1 MMGTTECIPLVC
13 NEKQLISV
21 KVLVKLNFPKQNKNP
36 AKEEII
42 QALLDTGCSETVVCK
57 TKVPPY
63 LITKSKHIQKTRTM
77 SGIVMI
83 NDEEINNISLQFST
97 NCDLFGQKIHLKT
110 MRVENLVPSKQSMI
124 IGLDFIL
131 GHNRTITINKD
142 YVIISDKT
150 QMSPI
155 ISGDSYT
162 KPSPDECSCTNNK
175 SSDKCDCI
183 KEDLESIDYCLDDT
197 MDSFSSIK
205 ISKTITFDNIQ
216 QILDRL
222 NKTSIIGE
230 DPTKFWDRDP
240 ITCKL
245 NIINPDLII
254 KTKDIQFN
262 NWEQEE
268 CRMHIDHLLKLKVI
282 APSESPH
289 RSPAFI
295 VNKSS

>member
-1 MMGTTECIPLVC
+1 M
-13 NEKQLISV
+13 
-21 KVLVKLNFPKQNKNP
+21 LVKLNFPKQNKNP

-42 QALLDTGCSETVVCK
+42 QALIDTGCSETVVCK
-57 TKVPPY
+57 TKVPSY
-63 LITKSKHIQKTRTM
+63 MITKSKHIQKTRTM
-77 SGIVMI
+77 SGIIMI

-110 MRVENLVPSKQSMI
+110 IRVENLVPSKQNMI

-131 GHNRTITINKD
+131 GQNRAITINKD
-142 YVIISDKT
+142 YVTISDKT

-155 ISGDSYT
+155 ISGDSHT
-162 KPSPDECSCTNNK
+162 RQSPEECSCTNPN
-175 SSDKCDCI
+175 SSEKCDCM
-183 KEDLESIDYCLDDT
+183 KENLEDIDCDDT

-254 KTKDIQFN
+254 KTKIYSLITGN
-262 NWEQEE
+262 KKNVE
-268 CRMHIDHLLKLKVI
+268 CI
-282 APSESPH
+282 STT
-289 RSPAFI
+289 F
-295 VNKSS
+295 

>member
-1 MMGTTECIPLVC
+1 
-13 NEKQLISV
+13 
-21 KVLVKLNFPKQNKNP
+21 
-36 AKEEII
+36 
-42 QALLDTGCSETVVCK
+42 
-57 TKVPPY
+57 
-63 LITKSKHIQKTRTM
+63 
-77 SGIVMI
+77 MI
-83 NDEEINNISLQFST
+83 NDEEINNISLQFTT

-162 KPSPDECSCTNNK
+162 KQSSDECSCTSTK
-175 SSDKCDCI
+175 SSEKCDCM
-183 KEDLESIDYCLDDT
+183 KEDLEFIDYCPDDT

-205 ISKTITFDNIQ
+205 IPKAITFDNIQ
-216 QILDRL
+216 RILDRL

-254 KTKDIQFN
+254 KIKDIQFN

-282 APSESPH
+282 ALSESPH
-289 RSPAFI
+289 RSPTFI
-295 VNKSS
+295 VNKSSEQKRGKSRMVYNYKRLNDNTVEDGYTIPSKEILINRIQNANGFQNLISKVDSIK